1 MAYKKETVVFLDWF
15 ADQFDAGAVHQS
27 NYRECAS
34 YLQGL
39 RDAMTSELSD
49 EAIQRIIR
57 CETVLL
63 AAASM
68 VDWARREKATISIN
82 RKIEE

>member
-1 MAYKKETVVFLDWF
+1 MAYKQQTVVFLDWF
-15 ADQFDAGAVHQS
+15 AEQFDAGAVHQS

-49 EAIQRIIR
+49 EAIHRIIR
-57 CETVLL
+57 CETALMS
-63 AAASM
+63 AANM
-68 VDWARREKATISIN
+68 VDWARREKATISIS

>member
-15 ADQFDAGAVHQS
+15 AEQFDAGAVHKD

-39 RDAMTSELSD
+39 RDAMTPELSQ
-49 EAIQRIIR
+49 EAIHRIIR

-63 AAASM
+63 SAANL
-68 VDWARREKATISIN
+68 VDWARREKAEISIN
-82 RKIEE
+82 RKVEE

>member
-1 MAYKKETVVFLDWF
+1 MAYKQQTVVFLDWF
-15 ADQFDAGAVHQS
+15 AEQFDACAVHQS
-27 NYRECAS
+27 NYRECAI

-63 AAASM
+63 SAASL
-68 VDWARREKATISIN
+68 VDWARREKAKISIN
-82 RKIEE
+82 RKVEE